1 MLSLHCTGW
10 QVAGESVI
18 CECSVTATREGSPYP
33 FGGIETASNTVSRIC
48 NCYLLLGIRGNVIDK
63 RFPKSNSPLLQESQE
78 CDKKENLLH
87 AAWLNSSLSG
97 RSPFCQLRHDMYSE
111 KGVTLI
117 SSYISWSKE
126 NSERTKARE
135 TRKRGQPTKLTSPLS
150 WRKKDQRLA
159 DSQRGHLLFLE
170 TKTTRQGPAL
180 STSLFTFKK
189 QEETRGF

>member
-48 NCYLLLGIRGNVIDK
+48 NCYLLLGIRGNIIDK

-126 NSERTKARE
+126 NSEKNKSQGNTKEGPAHEVDIPFIVKKEGPEASRLTE
-135 TRKRGQPTKLTSPLS
+135 RTSPFP
-150 WRKKDQRLA
+150 WNKND
-159 DSQRGHLLFLE
+159 
-170 TKTTRQGPAL
+170 TTGASPL
-180 STSLFTFKK
+180 HKPLYL
-189 QEETRGF
+189 